1 MKTLFFT
8 SAFLLAAVACLSVE
22 PDLRVHLLRDVVALD
37 DPVTIGNVAVITP
50 PDCVLQTISRHPHA
64 AAPYVLCQPF
74 SRLQPVVAARTSA
87 PLELSAR
94 LLSDPA
100 AHNLVV

>member
-37 DPVTIGNVAVITP
+37 DPVTIGNVAVIAA
-50 PDCVLQTISRHPHA
+50 PDGALQTVSAIPAGRSPW
-64 AAPYVLCQPF
+64 PGEEIVLP
-74 SRLQPVVAARTSA
+74 RKTL
-87 PLELSAR
+87 LAR
-94 LLSDPA
+94 LALSGFDS
-100 AHNLVV
+100 AHVTLTGAD